1 MNELKTHP
9 AADAFPMMDAG
20 RFAEV
25 KADIAE
31 KGQLEP
37 ITLCEGMILDG
48 RNRHKACVELGIE
61 PAFREWLGNPWH
73 FAWSMNGQRRDLA
86 ELQRGAIKHICDRGS
101 ADYKERQAKRRKD
114 IDADAN
120 RKRSEAA
127 KDQPRSEDG
136 NRMGQKQVVVQH
148 EQQPAQ
154 DRAKSRAARAKEA
167 NVSTATQAR
176 VEALANNRP
185 DLLEKVARGEI
196 KGTEALRQMKKDQ
209 VAERVAEL
217 PDDKFTVIYADPP
230 WAYNDKQGGSI
241 SESYGAAEKHYPS
254 MTLSELKALDI
265 RKLSADDCVLWLWA
279 TCPLLEDALEL
290 AVAWGFK
297 YKAQFVWD
305 KVKHNMG
312 HYNSVRHELLLVCTK
327 GSCTPQVTKLFD
339 SVQSIEREEHSRK
352 PEAFRDIIQTLYPNG
367 NRIELFARRPT
378 EGWQI
383 WGNES

>member
-1 MNELKTHP
+1 MNQLKTHP
-9 AADAFPMMDAG
+9 AADAFPMMDAS
-20 RFAEV
+20 RFEEV

-37 ITLCEGMILDG
+37 ITLCDGMILDG
-48 RNRHKACVELGIE
+48 RNRYKACVELGIE
-61 PAFREWLGNPWH
+61 PAFREWPGNPWH

-86 ELQRGAIKHICDRGS
+86 DMQRGAIKIICDRGS
-101 ADYKERQAKRRKD
+101 ADHEERERKRRKE
-114 IDADAN
+114 IDAEAN

-127 KDQPRSEDG
+127 KEQPRSDDG
-136 NRMGQKQVVVQH
+136 KRLAEKQVVVH
-148 EQQPAQ
+148 NEQLP
-154 DRAKSRAARAKEA
+154 DRAKGRSARAKEA

-185 DLLEKVARGEI
+185 DLLEKVAKGEI

-230 WAYNDKQGGSI
+230 WK
-241 SESYGAAEKHYPS
+241 YGDSRALDGWDTSAAEGHYPT
-254 MTLSELKALDI
+254 MPLSELKALDVP
-265 RKLSADDCVLWLWA
+265 KLAADDCVLWLWA

-290 AVAWGFK
+290 AAAWGFK

-312 HYNSVRHELLLVCTK
+312 HYNSVRHEMLLVCTK
-327 GSCTPQVTKLFD
+327 GSCTPQVTKLYD
-339 SVQSIEREEHSRK
+339 SVQSIERAGHSVK
-352 PEAFRDIIQTLYPNG
+352 PDEFRAIIDTLYPNG
-367 NRIELFARRPT
+367 NRIELFARRPA
-378 EGWQI
+378 EGWQT
-383 WGNES
+383 WGNEA